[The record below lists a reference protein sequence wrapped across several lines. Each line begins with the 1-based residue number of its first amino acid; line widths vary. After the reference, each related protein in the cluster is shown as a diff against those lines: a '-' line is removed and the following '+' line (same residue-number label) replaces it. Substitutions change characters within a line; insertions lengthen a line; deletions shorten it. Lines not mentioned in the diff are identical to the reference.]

1 MKKIYDKSETTFAIM
16 WIIIYVVGASICN
29 SISESIGM
37 PRLVSLVYSVIC
49 VIVLLG
55 FIKKNGLSEIYGLCS
70 FKGDKKTFLYF
81 IPIALI
87 SITNLTGGLAL
98 NDDLLKCVIM
108 SAAVAVAGIVEELI
122 FRGLLFVGM
131 CKDNVKSAII
141 VSSVTFGIGHIVN
154 LLNGAPLFSTLCQII
169 YAVAIGFCFTIVFK
183 TGKSLIPCIISHF
196 VVNALSVFA
205 VLPEGESA
213 VRARGIFV
221 TVYITVI
228 SVVYSLWLVNKHK
241 DTILDKDF

>member
-16 WIIIYVVGASICN
+16 WIIIYVVGSSICN

-37 PRLVSLVYSVIC
+37 PRLVSLVYMVIC
-49 VIVLLG
+49 LAVLLM
-55 FIKKNGLSEIYGLCS
+55 FIKRNGLSETFGLCR
-70 FKGDKKTFLYF
+70 FKGDHKTFLYF
-81 IPIALI
+81 IPVAFI
-87 SITNLTGGLAL
+87 SITNFSGGLTL
-98 NDDLLKCVIM
+98 PDELLKCVIM
-108 SAAVAVAGIVEELI
+108 SAAVAVAGVLEEII

-169 YAVAIGFCFTIVFK
+169 YAVAIGFCFTILFK
-183 TGKSLIPCIISHF
+183 TGKSIVPCIISHI
-196 VVNALSVFA
+196 VINASSVFA
-205 VLPEGESA
+205 VVPEDEAA

-221 TVYITVI
+221 TVYISVI
-228 SVVYSLWLVNKHK
+228 SIGYTLWLVNKHK